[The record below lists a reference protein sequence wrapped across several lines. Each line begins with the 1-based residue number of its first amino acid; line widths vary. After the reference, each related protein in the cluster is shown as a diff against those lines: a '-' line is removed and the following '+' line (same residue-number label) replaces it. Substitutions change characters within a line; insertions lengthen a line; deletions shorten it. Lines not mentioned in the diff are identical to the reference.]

1 MVIPRHR
8 QQLAQHIMYTPR
20 HQLIICLSHKVCWK
34 LNKILRSTVQIKLG
48 LSADVLRQTKCYCEL
63 LSLCRAVQLSGSV
76 SAAQWQ
82 CYRLMFPRS
91 LISQLCFVTRCSVCR
106 GRLGTARMGTL
117 STKGTFNNYVSS
129 YCLRS
134 IPGDPDVVCED
145 DSIIGW
151 HNDLMTWWH
160 NDIMT

>member
-1 MVIPRHR
+1 MTVIPRHR

-91 LISQLCFVTRCSVCR
+91 LISQLCFVTRCGVCR
-106 GRLGTARMGTL
+106 GSVVKSHHKFMLASYMMQIAEFL
-117 STKGTFNNYVSS
+117 ALLHHNASFFNF
-129 YCLRS
+129 C
-134 IPGDPDVVCED
+134 
-145 DSIIGW
+145 II
-151 HNDLMTWWH
+151 
-160 NDIMT
+160 I